1 MRSILLVDDE
11 TIVAQAQLNTLREFK
26 FHVELAQT
34 SEEAKRWVKKAQ
46 FDLILIDLNL
56 VSEQRDQVEDG
67 LGTGLVRELRAAG
80 VTTPI
85 LMWTVMEGYL
95 YESASLDAG
104 ADDYIYKKTAMPLF
118 LSKIYAHMRRSD
130 RELGRSPVGSRRIEV
145 GDFMLDPDSHILSA
159 GATPIQLTE
168 KQAKIL
174 ELLAAN
180 PSRVVPTKELLDN
193 VWKSDLRKSAALLD
207 GAIHRIREKLK
218 PYELED
224 IIQNVKG
231 RGYTLGTKTFEQ
243 PASN

>member
-1 MRSILLVDDE
+1 MKSILLVDDE
-11 TIVAQAQLNTLREFK
+11 AFVAQAQLSTLREFK

-34 SEEAKRWVKKAQ
+34 SEEAKRWVKTTA

-56 VSEQRDQVEDG
+56 KSETSDQVEDG

-80 VTTPI
+80 ITTPI

-130 RELGRSPVGSRRIEV
+130 RDLGRSPAGSHRIEV
-145 GDFMLDPDSHILSA
+145 GDFMLDPESYILSA

-180 PSRVVPTKELLDN
+180 PSRVVPTKELLDK
-193 VWKSDLRKSAALLD
+193 VWKSDLRKSPALLD

-218 PYELED
+218 SYEFDD

-231 RGYTLGTKTFEQ
+231 RGYMLHTKNFEQ
-243 PASN
+243 TISV